1 MTRRMHALSVL
12 VFVSVLAAAMPVI
25 AQTTGSL
32 RGVVTDS
39 TGGVLPGATV
49 TITSAA
55 LIGGT
60 RTAVTNELGVYRFP
74 SLPVG
79 RYRIEVSMQG
89 FGSSR
94 TDDVDVGVN
103 SQATVDAMLSVAAA
117 AETVSVVGE
126 SPVVDVTSSSVGQSI
141 KNELLEELP
150 TRRNMYDLIQ
160 VQPGMSVDVGDGQ
173 SDRVVAY
180 GSNRQSNSWNV
191 DGVEVSGPETGS
203 AWWTVNPDN
212 IEEIQVMGVGA
223 PAEYGNHMGGVFNV
237 VSKSGS
243 NVFHGGASYFFQTDG
258 LTDVN
263 VHVPDSPFTFH
274 RDLYRNFT
282 SQLGG
287 PIMKDRMW
295 FFGSYEYFRDASTEP
310 GNDPSVA
317 PLNKSDKYDIKVTT
331 RLGQKHRT
339 QRFLP
344 RESVPRARRGEPLL
358 CAVGPLG

>member
-1 MTRRMHALSVL
+1 MYVLSVL
-12 VFVSVLAAAMPVI
+12 VFVSGLAAAIPAI

-55 LIGGT
+55 LIGST

-79 RYRIEVSMQG
+79 RYRIEVSMPG

-103 SQATVDAMLSVAAA
+103 AQATVDATLAIAAA

-173 SDRVVAY
+173 SDRVVAE
-180 GSNRQSNSWNV
+180 GLQKVR
-191 DGVEVSGPETGS
+191 DG
-203 AWWTVNPDN
+203 ATVK
-212 IEEIQVMGVGA
+212 
-223 PAEYGNHMGGVFNV
+223 V
-237 VSKSGS
+237 VSASAK
-243 NVFHGGASYFFQTDG
+243 GGG
-258 LTDVN
+258 
-263 VHVPDSPFTFH
+263 
-274 RDLYRNFT
+274 
-282 SQLGG
+282 
-287 PIMKDRMW
+287 
-295 FFGSYEYFRDASTEP
+295 
-310 GNDPSVA
+310 
-317 PLNKSDKYDIKVTT
+317 
-331 RLGQKHRT
+331 
-339 QRFLP
+339 
-344 RESVPRARRGEPLL
+344 
-358 CAVGPLG
+358 